1 MQGQA
6 AHFNL
11 YAPTKI
17 QYGIDRY
24 LNETRRLY
32 SVIEIQLAK
41 SKSGFLV
48 GDHISIADIAALS
61 WLIYG
66 RYTGVDMAEY
76 PAIQKWDEMLSAR
89 PGISNGFHVP
99 KDLKMKKTG
108 YDPVAAAEYAKQAS
122 QWILKGM
129 EEDSKK

>member
-6 AHFNL
+6 AHFNH

-32 SVIEIQLAK
+32 RVIETQLAK

-66 RYTGVDMAEY
+66 QYTGIDMGDY
-76 PAIQKWDEMLSAR
+76 PNIQKWDEKLSAR
-89 PGISNGFHVP
+89 PGISGGFQFVFLLLPTPDTTRSH
-99 KDLKMKKTG
+99 TI
-108 YDPVAAAEYAKQAS
+108 S
-122 QWILKGM
+122 ILDM
-129 EEDSKK
+129 YEC